1 MESEGV
7 PIETPILRDRHGLN
21 RGPAN
26 RISRIC
32 GCNCILGGNQ
42 RKADELE
49 WLHRTIGSHASYA
62 QPGDMF
68 TSDVGILNVTVEQI
82 RPAVARPMRMLLIA
96 PALRPISPERDSA
109 PLNSLPK

>member
-1 MESEGV
+1 MGSTEDPQTGSV
-7 PIETPILRDRHGLN
+7 AFAVAIVFLVATS
-21 RGPAN
+21 A
-26 RISRIC
+26 
-32 GCNCILGGNQ
+32 
-42 RKADELE
+42 KADELE